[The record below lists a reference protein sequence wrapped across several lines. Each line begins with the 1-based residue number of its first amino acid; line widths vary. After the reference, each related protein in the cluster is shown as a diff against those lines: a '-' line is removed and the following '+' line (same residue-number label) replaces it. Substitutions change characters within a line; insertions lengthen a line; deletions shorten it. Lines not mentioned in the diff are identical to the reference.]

1 MCRYVIAPAGLNRG
15 TFNITHMD
23 LGYLAGKQGLAL
35 CLRKIVV
42 RKVGYVDCY
51 IHDINRKILEEPA
64 VSINASTDRKRR
76 EKKNTMYAV

>member
-1 MCRYVIAPAGLNRG
+1 MPER
-15 TFNITHMD
+15 
-23 LGYLAGKQGLAL
+23 QGLAL

-42 RKVGYVDCY
+42 RKAGYVDRY
-51 IHDINRKILEEPA
+51 IHDINREILEEPA